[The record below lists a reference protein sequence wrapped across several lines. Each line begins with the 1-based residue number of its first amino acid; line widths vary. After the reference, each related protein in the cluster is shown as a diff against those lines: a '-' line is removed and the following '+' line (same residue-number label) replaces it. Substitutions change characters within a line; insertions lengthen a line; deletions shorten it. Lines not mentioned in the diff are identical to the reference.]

1 MVGDHPRRT
10 QPLERD
16 GLLVTSITW
25 FREQTDIGGWV
36 EAAACRGAGPRLWF
50 PDDNGISVESKAAKA
65 ICAECPV
72 QVDCR
77 EYGIEHEP
85 KHGIWGGLAAK
96 ERVAIRRKRRAR
108 DAHNAATR
116 DLFDRIAGEVEAC

>member
-1 MVGDHPRRT
+1 MTAPRTRVRMT
-10 QPLERD
+10 DTR
-16 GLLVTSITW
+16 ITPDFAARW
-25 FREQTDIGGWV
+25 AAHLNAGEWV
-36 EAAACRGAGPRLWF
+36 ERAACRGAGPRLWF

-96 ERVAIRRKRRAR
+96 EHVAIRRKRRAR